1 MGSTTKKHTK
11 RSAGKHTE
19 FRRPDLRD
27 GAVFWRMARDSG
39 TLDINS
45 PYAYLMWCDQFAETS
60 IIAEVDG
67 WPAGFIMGFRP
78 PGREHVLFVWQ
89 VTVADEY
96 RGLGLASRML
106 DELVQRLGATAVE
119 ATVTPSNTASQKL
132 FGALARRANCS
143 LRKEPYIEA
152 AHFPDQG
159 HESEVLFH
167 IGPISQNDHD

>member
-11 RSAGKHTE
+11 DESCKQTE
-19 FRRPDLRD
+19 LRRPDLRD
-27 GAVFWRMARDSG
+27 GAVLWRMARDSG
-39 TLDINS
+39 TLDLNS

-60 IIAEVDG
+60 VLAEVDG
-67 WPAGFIMGFRP
+67 WPAGFVIGFHP

-106 DELVQRLGATAVE
+106 DELVERLGATAVE

-132 FGALARRANCS
+132 FRALARRAGCS
-143 LRKEPYIEA
+143 CREEPYIEA
-152 AHFPDQG
+152 AYFPDQG

-167 IGPISQNDHD
+167 IGPIRHQDQ